1 MVIASGASHLDGA
14 YTLLHCSAQQCV
26 PKPARSAKMLPHVC
40 SNSACTSMLLM
51 QLPSITHLCA
61 STTKQVVTRA
71 AEPTSPLI
79 ARGPF
84 IPVSDSPVLNGK
96 RTTVGTARPNN
107 NTNNNSNSTIPRRM
121 RYRHCK
127 THVAPPSDFDL
138 SLVARSS
145 RLPNA
150 HLTLDCVRGFRGDGR
165 GPNLCAAA
173 HGRVIY
179 TVAAVAVV
187 WSPHNSSSTSTSA
200 SSAQGQQ
207 SYFLGHTDDISAV
220 SVTRQGIVAVTGQSG
235 RTPCVCVWTVPGCVL
250 LARLGAGFL
259 QRGVSACA
267 VTTVAPTLSEVAAS
281 TSTSSSDTL
290 RVAAVGCD
298 DHHMLGVWTVSGK
311 DVTLLCDAPAQNG
324 SPPLVSA
331 LQFGHTGSELISVG
345 ESGHCK
351 FWTITPAERGVGGK
365 IVKNATLTAKVKN

>member
-1 MVIASGASHLDGA
+1 MCI
-14 YTLLHCSAQQCV
+14 
-26 PKPARSAKMLPHVC
+26 
-40 SNSACTSMLLM
+40 
-51 QLPSITHLCA
+51 
-61 STTKQVVTRA
+61 STTDKQVVTRA

-84 IPVSDSPVLNGK
+84 TPVSDSPALNGK
-96 RTTVGTARPNN
+96 RTTVGTAAKP
-107 NTNNNSNSTIPRRM
+107 TNNNNSSSTIPRRM

-165 GPNLCAAA
+165 GPNLCSAA

-187 WSPHNSSSTSTSA
+187 WSPHSSSSSSSKTST

-207 SYFLGHTDDISAV
+207 SYFLGHTDDVTAL
-220 SVTRQGIVAVTGQSG
+220 SVTRQGTVAVTGQSG
-235 RTPCVCVWTVPGCVL
+235 RTPCVCVWTVPGCAL

-267 VTTVAPTLSEVAAS
+267 VTTVAPTLSEAAAAS
-281 TSTSSSDTL
+281 NSSSSTDTL
-290 RVAAVGCD
+290 RSGCCR
-298 DHHMLGVWTVSGK
+298 L
-311 DVTLLCDAPAQNG
+311 
-324 SPPLVSA
+324 
-331 LQFGHTGSELISVG
+331 
-345 ESGHCK
+345 
-351 FWTITPAERGVGGK
+351 R
-365 IVKNATLTAKVKN
+365 

>member
-1 MVIASGASHLDGA
+1 MCI
-14 YTLLHCSAQQCV
+14 
-26 PKPARSAKMLPHVC
+26 
-40 SNSACTSMLLM
+40 
-51 QLPSITHLCA
+51 
-61 STTKQVVTRA
+61 STTDKQVVTRA

-84 IPVSDSPVLNGK
+84 TPVSDSPALNGK
-96 RTTVGTARPNN
+96 RTTVGTAAKP
-107 NTNNNSNSTIPRRM
+107 TNNNNSSSTIPRRM

-165 GPNLCAAA
+165 GPNLCSAA

-187 WSPHNSSSTSTSA
+187 WSPHSSSSSSSKTST

-207 SYFLGHTDDISAV
+207 SYFLGHTDDVTAL
-220 SVTRQGIVAVTGQSG
+220 SVTRQGTVAVTGQSG
-235 RTPCVCVWTVPGCVL
+235 RTPCVCVWTVPGCAL

-267 VTTVAPTLSEVAAS
+267 VTTVAPTLSEAAAAS
-281 TSTSSSDTL
+281 NSSSSTDTL

-298 DHHMLGVWTVSGK
+298 DHHMLGIWTVAGK
-311 DVTLLCDAPAQNG
+311 EVTLMCDAPAQNG

-351 FWTITPAERGVGGK
+351 FWTIAPAERGVGGK
-365 IVKNATLTAKVKN
+365 IVKNATLTAKVRKCT

>member
-1 MVIASGASHLDGA
+1 
-14 YTLLHCSAQQCV
+14 
-26 PKPARSAKMLPHVC
+26 
-40 SNSACTSMLLM
+40 
-51 QLPSITHLCA
+51 
-61 STTKQVVTRA
+61 VVTRA
-71 AEPTSPLI
+71 AEPTSPVI

-84 IPVSDSPVLNGK
+84 TPVSDSPAANGK
-96 RTTVGTARPNN
+96 YKTVGTTVGTSTPN
-107 NTNNNSNSTIPRRM
+107 NTNSNTNNSIPRRM

-127 THVAPPSDFDL
+127 THVAPPSDFDM

-150 HLTLDCVRGFRGDGR
+150 HLTLDCVRGFRGEGR
-165 GPNLCAAA
+165 GPNVCSAA

-187 WSPHNSSSTSTSA
+187 WSPHSSSSSTTSSSS

-207 SYFLGHTDDISAV
+207 SYFLGHTDDISAL
-220 SVTRQGIVAVTGQSG
+220 SVTRQGTVAATGQSG
-235 RTPCVCVWTVPGCVL
+235 RTPCVCVWTVPGCLL

-267 VTTVAPTLSEVAAS
+267 VTTVAPTMSEAAAAAAAAARTTDS
-281 TSTSSSDTL
+281 TTTSSSDTL

-298 DHHMLGVWTVSGK
+298 DHHMLGVWSVSGK

-331 LQFGHTGSELISVG
+331 LQFGHTGSELISAG

-351 FWTITPAERGVGGK
+351 FWTITPAERGVGGN
-365 IVKNATLTAKVKN
+365 IVRNAALTAKVRKAF